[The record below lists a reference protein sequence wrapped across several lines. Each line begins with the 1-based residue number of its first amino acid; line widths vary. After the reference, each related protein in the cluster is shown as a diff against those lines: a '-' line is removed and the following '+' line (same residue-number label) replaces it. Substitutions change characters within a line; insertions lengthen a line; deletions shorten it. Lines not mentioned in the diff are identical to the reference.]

1 LIESQGRD
9 VSSLLILW
17 GVSVPNERLPQAVD
31 SVTVHQLFVSGVM
44 SVDGSLAAAIDS
56 VFDDE
61 DDDVL
66 HYE

>member
-1 LIESQGRD
+1 
-9 VSSLLILW
+9 
-17 GVSVPNERLPQAVD
+17 VPNERLPQAVD
-31 SVTVHQLFVSGVM
+31 SVTVHQLFVSGVL
-44 SVDGSLAAAIDS
+44 SVDGSVAAAIDS